1 MRQVVGLRVQP
12 LATASEKKKKKTYF
26 FLKAS
31 SVSHPQIIFCTAIV
45 RILVLSKYRPS
56 ILSLSSLKT
65 TLGLPI

>member
-12 LATASEKKKKKTYF
+12 LATASEKKKKTYF
-26 FLKAS
+26 FLKDS
-31 SVSHPQIIFCTAIV
+31 SFSHPQIIFCTAIV